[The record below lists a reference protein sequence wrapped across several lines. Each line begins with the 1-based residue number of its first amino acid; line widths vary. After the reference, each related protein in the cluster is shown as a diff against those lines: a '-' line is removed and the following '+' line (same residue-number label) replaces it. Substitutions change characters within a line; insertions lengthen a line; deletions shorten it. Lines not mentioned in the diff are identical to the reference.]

1 MVQSFNTNSLASLVT
16 RYQFY
21 PYHVTQVSS
30 PWPILTAQSLLSML
44 LGIVF
49 WFNGIEN
56 AMLITGIGI
65 VSILFAWTLWFKD
78 ITVEGTYLGDHTQIV
93 QKSLS
98 LGVTLFI
105 VTEAFFF
112 VSIFWAY
119 LHSSLAPTIEL
130 GSAWPPTAI
139 EALSPYTIPLLNT
152 ILLVSS
158 GAFVT
163 YAHHAIIRGVR
174 SDALVGAFITVLL
187 AVIFTGLQGYEYAEA
202 GFSIADGAFGT
213 VFFFGTG

>member
-1 MVQSFNTNSLASLVT
+1 MVKSFNSNSLSSLVT

-30 PWPILTAQSLLSML
+30 PWPIITAQSVLSML
-44 LGIVF
+44 VGMVL
-49 WFNGIEN
+49 WFNGVEN
-56 AMLITGIGI
+56 GTQVITLGLIST
-65 VSILFAWTLWFKD
+65 LFSWILWFKD

-119 LHSSLAPTIEL
+119 LHSSLAPTVEL
-130 GSAWPPTAI
+130 GSSWPPIAI

-174 SDALVGAFITVLL
+174 SEALVGAFITVLL